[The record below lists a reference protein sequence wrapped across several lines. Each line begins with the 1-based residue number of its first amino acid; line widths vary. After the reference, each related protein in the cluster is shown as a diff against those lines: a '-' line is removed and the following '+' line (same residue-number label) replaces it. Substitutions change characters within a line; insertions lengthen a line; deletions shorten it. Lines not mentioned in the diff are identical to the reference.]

1 MKFSHKLSCFL
12 TAIPFSLFLL
22 YSQSDYNKLYKEN
35 INQKKEIEKL
45 KSDSPDSIKKEA
57 MKLYD
62 EAFKEL
68 QSAKKYRVESE
79 EVYQVAQ
86 RNSEYRNNLL
96 QELKSKTEAARKY
109 MNAFHARKNYFEVE
123 LFMSAIP
130 KKNNELGEVIE
141 KVKQLPISTLALDIE
156 MKKALEEAMTVYK
169 YIKNNL

>member
-86 RNSEYRNNLL
+86 RNSEYRNY
-96 QELKSKTEAARKY
+96 QY
-109 MNAFHARKNYFEVE
+109 
-123 LFMSAIP
+123 
-130 KKNNELGEVIE
+130 
-141 KVKQLPISTLALDIE
+141 QLSL
-156 MKKALEEAMTVYK
+156 
-169 YIKNNL
+169 